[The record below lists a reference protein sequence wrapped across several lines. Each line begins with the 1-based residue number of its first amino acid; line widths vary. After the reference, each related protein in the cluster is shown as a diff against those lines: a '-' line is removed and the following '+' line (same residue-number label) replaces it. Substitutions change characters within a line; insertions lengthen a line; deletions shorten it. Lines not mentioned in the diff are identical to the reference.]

1 MVLFIEKRIFRF
13 LLSAF
18 ECFQYKP
25 GQMFRYTL
33 YRMSLIAL
41 LLFALKTLKESSYY
55 EINSF
60 Q

>member
-25 GQMFRYTL
+25 GQMFRYTD
-33 YRMSLIAL
+33 RMSLIAL